1 MSAAF
6 PDLLCP
12 NDVTGHMSSESD
24 GKDVFISYSHSDSK
38 EVAQLLGQELNAMG
52 LDVWLDDI
60 EMSIGSSIRES
71 IDDGLTRSE
80 YGVVIL
86 SESYFEGTS
95 EWELNGLVE
104 KHTSEEDVILPLWH
118 EVDYE
123 YVYEQ
128 SPSLADLIAEEIT
141 EDNVQSVASSIYQV
155 VEEGNGET
163 DSWGS
168 DLNSDGTAGFVDID
182 IRFQGRFDPEVGKE
196 ITVESWRN
204 HNAPNLTSLE
214 ATEIRDEDRDIEYT
228 SDSKGTMM
236 TVKRIDDEPINGII
250 SDIKEIRSGKA
261 EFTIRVDKSRLEDIS
276 DDPDDYKSGFVR

>member
-1 MSAAF
+1 MK
-6 PDLLCP
+6 
-12 NDVTGHMSSESD
+12 HMSSDSD
-24 GKDVFISYSHSDSK
+24 DKDVFISYSHSDSK
-38 EVAQLLGQELNAMG
+38 KVAQLLGQELNAMG

-80 YGVVIL
+80 YGVVLL

-95 EWELNGLVE
+95 KWELNGLVE

-155 VEEGNGET
+155 VEEGDGET
-163 DSWGS
+163 DSWGG

-196 ITVESWRN
+196 VTVESWRN

-236 TVKRIDDEPINGII
+236 TVKRIDDEPINGVI

-261 EFTIRVDKSRLEDIS
+261 EFTIRVEMSRLEDIS

>member
-1 MSAAF
+1 MEYGRWGNMAS
-6 PDLLCP
+6 DTDDT
-12 NDVTGHMSSESD
+12 DV
-24 GKDVFISYSHSDSK
+24 KDVFISYSHSDSK
-38 EVAQLLGQELNAMG
+38 EVAQLLGQELTAMD
-52 LDVWLDDI
+52 LDIWLDDI

-104 KHTSEEDVILPLWH
+104 KHTSEEDVILPLWY
-118 EVDYE
+118 EVDYDF
-123 YVYEQ
+123 VYEQ
-128 SPSLADLIAEEIT
+128 SPSLADLIAEEVD
-141 EDNVQSVASSIYQV
+141 EENVQSVASSIYQV

-163 DSWGS
+163 DSWGGDADS
-168 DLNSDGTAGFVDID
+168 ESTTGFVDID

-196 ITVESWRN
+196 VTIESWRN

-214 ATEIRDEDRDIEYT
+214 ATEIRDEDRDIVYT
-228 SDSKGTMM
+228 SDSKGTVM
-236 TVKRIDDEPINGII
+236 TVKRIDGEPINGVI
-250 SDIKEIRSGKA
+250 SDIQEIRSGKS
-261 EFTIRVDKSRLEDIS
+261 EFVIRVEESPLMELS